1 MTAPAHT
8 PVLLDESLRL
18 LAPAP
23 GGVYCDA
30 TVGLG
35 GHAEAILRACA
46 PTGRLVGIDRD
57 PHALAHARE
66 RLAPFGERVRL
77 RKGCFADLVE
87 ILQELSRDEPE
98 LLSGLD
104 RPEEPEG
111 LEGPVGLDGLLVDLG
126 VSSLQLDDP
135 RRGFSFQQAAPLD
148 MRMDD
153 SSGVTATEFLRGL
166 SEAELARVLRDYGE
180 QPRARRVAR
189 AIKAYVDEA
198 GEPDTSGL
206 ARVVAAV
213 LPRPRGKGARRKGKG
228 APAKEVHPATRAFM
242 AIRIALNDELGQL
255 ERFLERFVEIL
266 PSGARV
272 AVITFHSLEDRLVKR
287 RFQELSRPGG
297 DLPAGLPL
305 TEAERPAAPYTLLT
319 PKPIA
324 PSADELARNPRARSA
339 RLRGLRRRRA
349 AEDEGREATP

>member
-1 MTAPAHT
+1 
-8 PVLLDESLRL
+8 V
-18 LAPAP
+18 
-23 GGVYCDA
+23 GV
-30 TVGLG
+30 
-35 GHAEAILRACA
+35 
-46 PTGRLVGIDRD
+46 DRD

-66 RLAPFGERVRL
+66 RLAPFGERVTL

-87 ILQELSRDEPE
+87 ILQELSRDEPD
-98 LLSGLD
+98 LLS
-104 RPEEPEG
+104 
-111 LEGPVGLDGLLVDLG
+111 GLDGLLVDLG

-135 RRGFSFQQAAPLD
+135 GRGFSFQQAAPLD

-153 SSGVTATEFLRGL
+153 SGGVTATEFLRGL

-198 GEPDTSGL
+198 GVPDTSGL

-213 LPRPRGKGARRKGKG
+213 LPRPRGKGGHAKGPRAKG
-228 APAKEVHPATRAFM
+228 APATTAAAKRVHPATRAFM

-255 ERFLERFVEIL
+255 ERFLERFGEIL
-266 PSGARV
+266 APGARL

-287 RFQELSRPGG
+287 RFRELSRPGG
-297 DLPAGLPL
+297 DLPPGLPL

-319 PKPIA
+319 PRPIA

-349 AEDEGREATP
+349 VEGEGREATP